1 MLLQCRPGL
10 VPGEAG
16 EVKARQLASSCG
28 VPPCAVPKPN
38 ELPPLAQPRRAGST
52 QQGATKTE
60 KLLLPAWN
68 DATTQ
73 FPCSLDEYAY
83 ASGSTEE
90 IGLVG
95 QKICSA

>member
-60 KLLLPAWN
+60 KTIIAEITEDTLIFA
-68 DATTQ
+68 ASV
-73 FPCSLDEYAY
+73 PCVRRPSA
-83 ASGSTEE
+83 ASVSTRSCTWRSW
-90 IGLVG
+90 GG
-95 QKICSA
+95 